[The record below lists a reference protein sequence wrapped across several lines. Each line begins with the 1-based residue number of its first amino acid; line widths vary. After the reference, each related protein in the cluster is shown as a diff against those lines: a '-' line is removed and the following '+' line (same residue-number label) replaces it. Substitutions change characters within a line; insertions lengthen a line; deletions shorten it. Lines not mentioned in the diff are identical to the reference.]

1 MELAGVWSE
10 AAPLGGFGVPG
21 ELLCSAFDH
30 SSCTPGPERRARPSL
45 LPPHQLSAATAR
57 LRAKPG
63 GPAQGLSPRA
73 RVRTPPG
80 LLLTALDTPRRAV
93 VKTPPAA
100 APVPPCRPG
109 STSSVPANRPPL
121 ICRLRRGKV
130 APMHNYT
137 LHSKLAYMYAQL
149 CMAGEPFVPGGDR
162 GEATAGRQLHAPG
175 RLRHPLEQLT
185 KPCNLT
191 PLEALWEQPAASY
204 STWTVRRKRTVNE
217 RSVGRRNG
225 PPERPERPG
234 TASDGGAE
242 PSTCA
247 LSGGKPCLRR
257 GSASRCRGSVNGRFR
272 LIARFRSCSA
282 HVFEPV

>member
-1 MELAGVWSE
+1 MYA
-10 AAPLGGFGVPG
+10 
-21 ELLCSAFDH
+21 
-30 SSCTPGPERRARPSL
+30 
-45 LPPHQLSAATAR
+45 
-57 LRAKPG
+57 
-63 GPAQGLSPRA
+63 
-73 RVRTPPG
+73 
-80 LLLTALDTPRRAV
+80 
-93 VKTPPAA
+93 
-100 APVPPCRPG
+100 
-109 STSSVPANRPPL
+109 
-121 ICRLRRGKV
+121 
-130 APMHNYT
+130 

-175 RLRHPLEQLT
+175 RLRYPLEQLT

-191 PLEALWEQPAASY
+191 PLESLWEQPSASY
-204 STWTVRRKRTVNE
+204 STWTVQRKRTVNE

-247 LSGGKPCLRR
+247 LSGGKPCLSR